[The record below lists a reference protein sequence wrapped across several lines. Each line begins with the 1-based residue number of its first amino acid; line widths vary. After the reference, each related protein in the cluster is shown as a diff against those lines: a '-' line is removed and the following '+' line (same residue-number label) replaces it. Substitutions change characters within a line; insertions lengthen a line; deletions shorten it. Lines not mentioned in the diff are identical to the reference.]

1 LTNGKKDDEIH
12 HPPLIPPIKGGR
24 IPSSL
29 GENLRLRETENTNMA
44 RRRTKRKS
52 PKSNFFQ
59 KVKERTA
66 SKTRTVKKILLLLAF
81 GFLAYRFFAGPYGF
95 LEIHKLW
102 SEKNSLEEESKA
114 LQAELI
120 DMEIEKQRLT
130 DDPFYLEKQAR
141 ERLGMVREG
150 EKVYR
155 VIQEDQAKSAEETEP
170 TQPAAPDTLSP

>member
-1 LTNGKKDDEIH
+1 
-12 HPPLIPPIKGGR
+12 
-24 IPSSL
+24 
-29 GENLRLRETENTNMA
+29 MA

-52 PKSNFFQ
+52 PKSTFFQ

-66 SKTRTVKKILLLLAF
+66 NKGRIAKRILLLLAF

-95 LEIHKLW
+95 VQIHSLW
-102 SEKNSLEEESKA
+102 KEKNNLEEEAQA

-141 ERLGMVREG
+141 ERLGMVKEG
-150 EKVYR
+150 ERVYR
-155 VIQEDQAKSAEETEP
+155 VIQEDQSKPAEETEP
-170 TQPAAPDTLSP
+170 TQPAAPDSLSP